1 MQCRNILST
10 AAQNALPSGVR
21 RMFELAKKYNDSI
34 NLTLGEPGFTAPDHI
49 IEAGIKGLRDKK
61 TKYTPNAGIKELRD
75 AIAYKLEKENGI
87 KCDPDKNLIVTA
99 GATQAL
105 MLAMVTLVNP
115 GDEVIIQG
123 PNWPDYRGQ
132 IDMVNA
138 KTVYAKV
145 DEKNDFKMTADV
157 IEPLITD
164 KTKLI
169 IINSPSNPTGG
180 VLDYEDLKAIAELVK
195 KYKIFVISDEPYE
208 KLVYDGFHQHS
219 LAAFEGLEDYVLT
232 INSFSKT
239 FAMTGF
245 RVGYICAN
253 EKIVENLVK
262 LHENMVASVP
272 EPMQLAAVEAIYNGE
287 KDVREMVEYYDRNR
301 HLIVEGLNRI
311 NGFSCLCPKGAFYV
325 FPNITGFGMSSNEA
339 AEYIL
344 EKAHVV
350 TAPGSAFG
358 PDGEGYIRICYAS
371 KYEDIQEALRRMEAA
386 FGRKTDSTVSF
397 GTCRKCEKS

>member
-1 MQCRNILST
+1 
-10 AAQNALPSGVR
+10 
-21 RMFELAKKYNDSI
+21 MFELANKYDDAI
-34 NLTLGEPGFTAPDHI
+34 NLTLGEPGFATPPYI
-49 IEAGIKGLRDKK
+49 IDAAIKGLEDGK
-61 TKYTPNAGIKELRD
+61 TKYTPNAGIKKLRD
-75 AIAYKLEKENGI
+75 AIAYKLEKENNI

-145 DEKNDFKMTADV
+145 DDKNEFKMTADV

-180 VLDYEDLKAIAELVK
+180 VLDWEELLEIAELVK
-195 KYKIFVISDEPYE
+195 KYKIFIISDEPYE
-208 KLVYDGFHQHS
+208 RLVYDGFEQKS
-219 LAAFEGLEDYVLT
+219 LASIPGIEDYVLT

-253 EKIVENLVK
+253 EKIIENLIK
-262 LHENMVASVP
+262 LHENMIASVP
-272 EPMQLAAVEAIYNGE
+272 EPMQLAAVEAVYHGD

-301 HLIVEGLNRI
+301 RLIVDGLNRI

-325 FPNITGFGMSSNEA
+325 FPNITGFGMSSREA

-344 EKAHVV
+344 EKTHVV
-350 TAPGSAFG
+350 TSPGDAFG

-371 KYEDIQEALRRMEAA
+371 KYENIQEALKRMEKA
-386 FGRKTDSTVSF
+386 FGVKTLS
-397 GTCRKCEKS
+397 

>member
-1 MQCRNILST
+1 MKQYPELSS
-10 AAQNALPSGVR
+10 AAQNARPSGIR
-21 RMFELAKKYNDSI
+21 RMFELAKAYPDAI
-34 NLTLGEPGFTAPDHI
+34 NLTLGEPGFITPGYI
-49 IEAGIKGLRDKK
+49 IDAAVKGLEAGK
-61 TKYTPNAGIKELRD
+61 TKYTPNAGIRELRE
-75 AIAYKLEKENGI
+75 AIAGKLRKENGI
-87 KCDPDKNLIVTA
+87 SCDPEKNLIVTA

-123 PNWPDYRGQ
+123 PNWPDYQGQ

-138 KTVYAKV
+138 RAVYALV

-180 VLDYEDLKAIAELVK
+180 VLDEEDLRKIAELVK
-195 KYKIFVISDEPYE
+195 KHRIFVISDEPYE
-208 KLVYDGFHQHS
+208 MLVYDGFHQKS

-253 EKIVENLVK
+253 ETIISNLIK
-262 LHENMVASVP
+262 LHENMIASVP
-272 EPMQLAAVEAIYNGE
+272 EPMQLAAAEAICHGAE
-287 KDVREMVEYYDRNR
+287 DVARMVRYYDRNR

-311 NGFSCLCPKGAFYV
+311 RGFSCLCPKGAFYV
-325 FPNITGFGMSSNEA
+325 FPNITEFGMSSAEA

-344 EKAHVV
+344 EKTHVV
-350 TAPGSAFG
+350 TSPGSAFG
-358 PDGEGYIRICYAS
+358 PGGEGYLRICYAS
-371 KYEDIQEALRRMEAA
+371 RYEQLKEALERLEQA
-386 FGRKTDSTVSF
+386 FGTK
-397 GTCRKCEKS
+397 

>member
-1 MQCRNILST
+1 MGN
-10 AAQNALPSGVR
+10 
-21 RMFELAKKYNDSI
+21 
-34 NLTLGEPGFTAPDHI
+34 
-49 IEAGIKGLRDKK
+49 
-61 TKYTPNAGIKELRD
+61 TKYTPNAGIKPLRD
-75 AIAYKLEKENGI
+75 AIAYKLLTENGI

-123 PNWPDYRGQ
+123 PNWPDYKGQ
-132 IDMVNA
+132 IDTVNA

-145 DEKNDFKMTADV
+145 TEENGFKMTADV

-169 IINSPSNPTGG
+169 IINSPSNPTGA
-180 VLDYEDLKAIAELVK
+180 VLDEDDLINIANLVK
-195 KYKIFVISDEPYE
+195 KHKIFIISDEPYE
-208 KLVYDGFHQHS
+208 RIVYDGFKQKS
-219 LAAFEGLEDYVLT
+219 LASIEGLEDYVLT

-253 EKIVENLVK
+253 EKITENLIK
-262 LHENMVASVP
+262 LQENMIASIP
-272 EPMQLAAVEAIYNGE
+272 EPMQKGAIEAIYHGE
-287 KDVREMVEYYDRNR
+287 DDVLKMVEYYDRNR
-301 HLIVEGLNRI
+301 RLTVDGLNRI
-311 NGFSCLCPKGAFYV
+311 NGFSCLMPRGAFYA
-325 FPNITGFGMSSNEA
+325 FPSIKGFNMTSVEA

-344 EKAHVV
+344 EKTHVV

-358 PDGEGYIRICYAS
+358 PDGEGFIRICYAS
-371 KYEDIQEALRRMEAA
+371 KYEDIKEALSRMEKA
-386 FGRKTDSTVSF
+386 FGTK
-397 GTCRKCEKS
+397 

>member
-1 MQCRNILST
+1 MTNRTQLST
-10 AAQNALPSGVR
+10 ATQNALPSGVR
-21 RMFELAKKYNDSI
+21 RMFELAKKYDDSI
-34 NLTLGEPGFTAPDHI
+34 NLTLGEPGFTAPEHI
-49 IEAGIKGLRDKK
+49 IKAGIKGLKDKK

-75 AIAYKLEKENGI
+75 AIAYKLLNENGI

-123 PNWPDYRGQ
+123 PNWPDYKGQ

-145 DEKNDFKMTADV
+145 DEKNDFKMTANV

-164 KTKLI
+164 KTKLV

-180 VLDYEDLKAIAELVK
+180 VLDYQDLLEIAELVK
-195 KYKIFVISDEPYE
+195 KHKVFIISDEPYE
-208 KLVYDGFHQHS
+208 KLVYDGFEQKS
-219 LAAFEGLEDYVLT
+219 LASIPGIEDYVLT

-253 EKIVENLVK
+253 ERIMENLIK
-262 LHENMVASVP
+262 LHENMIASVP
-272 EPMQLAAVEAIYNGE
+272 EPMQLAAVEAVYNGE
-287 KDVREMVEYYDRNR
+287 KDVEEMVKYYDRNR
-301 HLIVEGLNRI
+301 HLIVDGLNRI

-325 FPNITGFGMSSNEA
+325 FPNITGFGMSSRET

-344 EKAHVV
+344 EKTHVV
-350 TAPGSAFG
+350 TSPGDAFG

-371 KYEDIQEALRRMEAA
+371 KYEDIKEALNRMEKA
-386 FGRKTDSTVSF
+386 FGTK
-397 GTCRKCEKS
+397 

>member
-1 MQCRNILST
+1 MEKLLST

-21 RMFELAKKYNDSI
+21 RMFELAKKYDDSI
-34 NLTLGEPGFTAPDHI
+34 NLTLGEPGFITPKHI
-49 IEAGIKGLRDKK
+49 IDAGIKGLLEGK
-61 TKYTPNAGIKELRD
+61 TKYTPNSGIKELRD
-75 AIAYKLEKENGI
+75 AIAYKLYKENGI
-87 KCDPDKNLIVTA
+87 KCDPDKNIIVTA

-105 MLAMVTLVNP
+105 MLAIVTLVNP

-123 PNWPDYRGQ
+123 PNWPDYKGQ

-138 KTVYAKV
+138 KTVYVKV
-145 DEKNDFKMTADV
+145 DEKNDFKMTADL

-180 VLDYEDLKAIAELVK
+180 VLEWEDLLKIAELVK
-195 KYKIFVISDEPYE
+195 KHKIFIISDEPYE
-208 KLVYDGFHQHS
+208 RLVYDGFTQKS
-219 LAAFEGLEDYVLT
+219 LAAIPGIEDYVLT

-253 EKIVENLVK
+253 ERITENLIK
-262 LHENMVASVP
+262 LQENIVASVP

-287 KDVREMVEYYDRNR
+287 KDVCEMLKHYDRN
-301 HLIVEGLNRI
+301 HLIVEGLNKI
-311 NGFSCLCPKGAFYV
+311 KGFSCLYPKGAFYV
-325 FPNITGFGMSSNEA
+325 FPNITGFGMKSRET

-344 EKAHVV
+344 EKTHVV
-350 TAPGSAFG
+350 TSPGDAFG

-371 KYEDIQEALRRMEAA
+371 KYEDIKEALSRMEKA
-386 FGRKTDSTVSF
+386 FGK
-397 GTCRKCEKS
+397 K

>member
-1 MQCRNILST
+1 MESRNYLSY
-10 AAQNALPSGVR
+10 AASNALPSGVR
-21 RMFELAKKYNDSI
+21 RMFELAKKYDDSI
-34 NLTLGEPGFTAPDHI
+34 NLTLGEPGFKTPAHI
-49 IEAGIKGLRDKK
+49 IEAGIQGLRDGK
-61 TKYTPNAGIKELRD
+61 TKYTPNAGIRELRE
-75 AIAYKLEKENGI
+75 AIARKLLRENGI
-87 KCDPDKNLIVTA
+87 KCDPEKNLIVTA

-145 DEKNDFKMTADV
+145 DESCDFKMTADI

-180 VLDYEDLKAIAELVK
+180 VLDYEDLLGIAELVK
-195 KYKIFVISDEPYE
+195 KYKLFVISDEPYE
-208 KLVYDGFHQHS
+208 RLVYDGFEQRS
-219 LAAFEGLEDYVLT
+219 LASIEGLEDYVLT
-232 INSFSKT
+232 INSLSKT

-253 EKIVENLVK
+253 EKITENLIK
-262 LHENMVASVP
+262 LHENMIASVP
-272 EPMQLAAVEAIYNGE
+272 EPMQLAAVEALDNAE
-287 KDVREMVEYYDRNR
+287 ADVREMVEYYDRNR
-301 HLIVEGLNRI
+301 RLIVEGLNRI
-311 NGFSCLCPKGAFYV
+311 KGFTCHNPKGAFYV
-325 FPNITGFGMSSNEA
+325 FPNVKGFGMSSREC

-344 EKAHVV
+344 EKTHVV
-350 TAPGSAFG
+350 TSPGDAFG

-371 KYEDIQEALRRMEAA
+371 KYEQIKEALDRMERA
-386 FGRKTDSTVSF
+386 FGTK
-397 GTCRKCEKS
+397 

>member
-1 MQCRNILST
+1 MEHGNILSI

-21 RMFELAKKYNDSI
+21 RMFELAKKYPDAI
-34 NLTLGEPGFTAPDHI
+34 NLTLGEPGFTTPEYI
-49 IEAGIKGLRDKK
+49 INAGIQGLKDGK

-145 DEKNDFKMTADV
+145 DEKNEFKMTADI
-157 IEPLITD
+157 IEPYITD

-180 VLDYEDLKAIAELVK
+180 VLEYEDLLEIAELVK

-208 KLVYDGFHQHS
+208 KLVYDGFEQKS
-219 LAAFEGLEDYVLT
+219 LAAIPGIEDYVLT

-253 EKIVENLVK
+253 EKITDNLVK
-262 LHENMVASVP
+262 LHENMIASVP
-272 EPMQLAAVEAIYNGE
+272 EPMQLAAAEAIFNGD
-287 KDVREMVEYYDRNR
+287 KDVAEMVKYYDRNR
-301 HLIVEGLNRI
+301 HLIVDGLNRI

-325 FPNITGFGMSSNEA
+325 FPNINGFKMSSRET

-344 EKAHVV
+344 EKTHVV
-350 TAPGSAFG
+350 TSPGDAFG

-371 KYEDIQEALRRMEAA
+371 KYEDIKEALRRMEKA
-386 FGRKTDSTVSF
+386 FGTK
-397 GTCRKCEKS
+397 KI

>member
-1 MQCRNILST
+1 MEKRNILST
-10 AAQNALPSGVR
+10 AAQNALPSGIR
-21 RMFELAKKYNDSI
+21 RMFELARQYPDSI
-34 NLTLGEPGFTAPDHI
+34 NLTLGEPGFVAPDHV
-49 IEAGIKGLRDKK
+49 IEASIQALRAGK

-75 AIAYKLEKENGI
+75 AIAEKLWRENGI
-87 KCDPDKNLIVTA
+87 RCDPDKNLIVTA

-145 DEKNDFKMTADV
+145 DEKNGFKMTADV
-157 IEPLITD
+157 IEPLITE

-180 VLDYEDLKAIAELVK
+180 VLDEEDLAKIAELVK
-195 KYKIFVISDEPYE
+195 KYKLFIISDEPYE
-208 KLVYDGFHQHS
+208 MLVYDGFRQKS
-219 LAAFEGLEDYVLT
+219 LAAIEGLEDYVLT
-232 INSFSKT
+232 VNSLSKT

-253 EKIVENLVK
+253 EHIVTNLIK

-272 EPMQLAAVEAIYNGE
+272 EPMQMAAVEALRNGQA
-287 KDVREMVEYYDRNR
+287 DVERMVAYYDRNR
-301 HLIVEGLNRI
+301 KLIVEGLNQI
-311 NGFSCLCPKGAFYV
+311 NGFSCLLPRGAFYV
-325 FPNITGFGMSSNEA
+325 FPNITGFGMSSAET

-344 EKAHVV
+344 EKTHVV
-350 TAPGSAFG
+350 TSPGSAFG
-358 PDGEGYIRICYAS
+358 PDGEGYLRICYAS
-371 KYEDIQEALRRMEAA
+371 KYEQIKEALDRMKAA
-386 FGRKTDSTVSF
+386 FGTK
-397 GTCRKCEKS
+397 